1 MAVSV
6 EDLGPCK
13 KKLSIE
19 IATEQVK
26 EELDKGF
33 SELADTAT
41 VRGFRKGH
49 APRWLL
55 EKRFG
60 KELTEDIKDKLKRQN
75 LADALKE
82 LGLEPLGEPQF
93 ANEEFDPDKKYSFD
107 VTIETKP
114 DFEIENYKNMALEK
128 MSTEVSEDDIS
139 REMEVLRKRAAEY
152 EDAAD
157 TPIQPQDII
166 TSSVEVIVGGEP
178 VWKNEE
184 FVFPTGIRQI
194 AGTEIADF
202 EKLITG
208 KKAGETLTIDVKL
221 GENFFQEQHRG
232 KDGSIKLSVKSV
244 KRPKLPEIDDEFAK
258 KMGFDNLEGLK
269 ETIKEEL
276 NLHKKE
282 QAERNLRD
290 QVKEKLLELA
300 KFELPEDLT
309 GKLAEENA
317 RRRKLEMQYYGVAED
332 VITRESERIA
342 DSSRRQAQR
351 EIRLYLIL
359 EKIAKNEK
367 IYATETDIQNRIEQI
382 ARSRKSTPA
391 RVRQE
396 LEKAEM
402 MPELRSQLREEKVMD
417 LIIKSAAITEEKK
430 GSEEE
435 SKDEKT
441 PAQEA
446 KE

>member
-19 IATEQVK
+19 IATEAVK

-33 SELADTAT
+33 LELADTAA
-41 VRGFRKGH
+41 VKGFRKGH

-60 KELTEDIKDKLKRQN
+60 KELTEDIRDKLKRQN

-128 MSTEVSEDDIS
+128 AAAEVSEDDIS
-139 REMEVLRKRAAEY
+139 REMEILKRRAAEY

-157 TPIQPQDII
+157 TPIQAQDII
-166 TSSVEVIVGGEP
+166 TSSVEVMVDGNQ

-184 FVFPTGIRQI
+184 FVFPTAIRQI
-194 AGTEIADF
+194 AGTEIKDF

-208 KKAGETLTIDVKL
+208 KKAGETLAIDAKL
-221 GENFFQEQHRG
+221 GDNFFQEQHRG
-232 KDGSIKLSVKSV
+232 KDASFKLTVKSI
-244 KRPKLPEIDDEFAK
+244 KRPKLPEINDEFAK
-258 KMGFDNLEGLK
+258 KIGFDSLEGLK
-269 ETIKEEL
+269 GTVKEQL
-276 NLHKKE
+276 TLHKKE
-282 QAERNLRD
+282 QAERNLKD
-290 QVKEKLLELA
+290 QVGEKLLELA

-309 GKLAEENA
+309 EKLTEENA
-317 RRRKLEMQYYGVAED
+317 KRRKLEMQYYGVAED
-332 VITRESERIA
+332 AINKESEKIA
-342 DSSRRQAQR
+342 DSSRKQAKR
-351 EIRLYLIL
+351 DMRLYLIL
-359 EKIAKNEK
+359 EKIAKKEK
-367 IYATETDIQNRIEQI
+367 IFATETDIQNRLEQI
-382 ARSRKSTPA
+382 AHSRKSTPG

-402 MPELRSQLREEKVMD
+402 MADLRSQVREKKVMNF
-417 LIIKSAAITEEKK
+417 IIKSATITEKK
-430 GSEEE
+430 KAHQKK
-435 SKDEKT
+435 SKDEKA
-441 PAQEA
+441 PDQEA